1 MPNYRIAGQDFYFPC
16 PIPELQSFERKD
28 GVADEAAPFVPPSFL
43 GNELISRTQ
52 GWVGGEQ
59 RNVETWSA
67 PPGVLLKVS
76 GASDLYIAP
85 AGDAIL
91 PVNDWPIANLDRE
104 TLVGPA
110 LVLALA
116 MRGIWSL
123 HASAVMFDGQVTV
136 FLGES
141 GQGKSTLA
149 AYLSREG
156 ERKWRLVADDILP
169 VTASSSGVEAWPHF
183 PQLKLSAESQPGPG
197 LPERIP
203 VDRICLLTKVEEGH
217 PPGLQLFSRGQA
229 VQALVGHTAGT
240 RLFDPRLLAGHL
252 AFAARV
258 AQQAPVD
265 ELSYPR
271 RWDVLA
277 DVKKLLETSR

>member
-1 MPNYRIAGQDFYFPC
+1 MSNYRIAGQDFYFPF
-16 PIPELQSFERKD
+16 PIPELQPFERKD
-28 GVADEAAPFVPPSFL
+28 GAVDKAAPFVPPSLL

-116 MRGIWSL
+116 MRGAWSL
-123 HASAVMFDGQVTV
+123 HASAAMFRGRLVI

-149 AYLSREG
+149 AYLSDVGREWI
-156 ERKWRLVADDILP
+156 RVADDILP
-169 VTASSSGVEAWPHF
+169 VTAHSSGLEAWPRF
-183 PQLKLSAESQPGPG
+183 PQLKLPVESWSGLL

-203 VDRICLLTKVEEGH
+203 ISRICLLTNADERDIPE
-217 PPGLQLFSRGQA
+217 LQLLAPAKAAQ
-229 VQALVGHTAGT
+229 VLIGHTAGA
-240 RLFDPRLLAGHL
+240 RLFDPRLLASHL
-252 AFAARV
+252 SFAAEAARRV
-258 AQQAPVD
+258 PLYALA
-265 ELSYPR
+265 YPR
-271 RWDVLA
+271 RWDALA
-277 DVKKLLETSR
+277 QVMKILEASC

>member
-16 PIPELQSFERKD
+16 PIPELESFERKD
-28 GVADEAAPFVPPSFL
+28 GVVDESAPFVPPSFL

-76 GASDLYIAP
+76 GAGDFYIAP

-110 LVLALA
+110 IVLALA
-116 MRGIWSL
+116 MRGTWSL
-123 HASAVMFDGQVTV
+123 HASAGMFGGLVTV

-141 GQGKSTLA
+141 GLGKSTLA
-149 AYLSREG
+149 AYLSRKW

-169 VTASSSGVEAWPHF
+169 VTASSSSVEAWPHF
-183 PQLKLSAESQPGPG
+183 PQLKMSAESQPGPG
-197 LPERIP
+197 LPEHMP
-203 VDRICLLTKVEEGH
+203 VSRICLLTNAGQGISPELK
-217 PPGLQLFSRGQA
+217 LLSRSH
-229 VQALVGHTAGT
+229 ALTVLLSHTAGA

-252 AFAARV
+252 AFAAEV
-258 AQQAPVD
+258 ARQVSVY
-265 ELSYPR
+265 ELSYQR

-277 DVKKLLETSR
+277 EVKELLET